1 MNIYLRYLP
10 VFFVS
15 VIGCICGIGSE
26 VIIKPVLDTFGLY
39 SVSTYLGIG
48 AALGGLVGKQLFDV
62 VKSMLENADTVLQL
76 LQ

>member
-1 MNIYLRYLP
+1 MAESICQF
-10 VFFVS
+10 FFVS

-26 VIIKPVLDTFGLY
+26 VIIKPVLDAFGLY